1 VTDARQRAAAAP
13 ADPARGARA
22 GAHAPVDRDGVADL
36 DRARKRRL
44 RLDGLVVLP
53 AALEGGEQRVGVGGL
68 LSFSCD
74 SVTV

>member
-1 VTDARQRAAAAP
+1 
-13 ADPARGARA
+13 
-22 GAHAPVDRDGVADL
+22 
-36 DRARKRRL
+36 
-44 RLDGLVVLP
+44 VLP